1 MIKNF
6 ILAFFLLLATFLR
19 AQVSGEDANSP
30 TTNLTVTQLTT
41 LTVTG
46 CGATT
51 YNLGT
56 LPASG
61 FMANDVWFKFIAPST
76 VVKIKVCNPTTFDS
90 AIEVYN
96 SNGTTATT
104 LVSGGT
110 INIAGSGG
118 KEYGCITGLT
128 YNAEYRVRVGRASGT
143 GAGTFSISI
152 EHNAVQ
158 ISSVSTPFPQG
169 ASCYTPASQVKRTN
183 TAVAVTAPTTTWL
196 FVDSQGTT
204 VGPCAGVGN
213 YNLSNCPGF
222 CLGTGTWTGYCQ
234 VQSNDAECGNIDWGY
249 SLGLP
254 MVFCEVGCPSIISPA
269 CNSTVSSISSANF
282 SCTSLGAGF
291 TYQWRFVTDNGN
303 TEFCSNWGS
312 GTFNPSGSSIAGCFR
327 FNKLYSVYVRAR
339 YCATEV
345 ISGWC
350 EPACVILSA
359 PLPYLSFASGTCCRW
374 RNANGGLI
382 QTSGILG
389 ISQYRYRFVPID
401 PCDPL
406 YPLTPTGPA
415 ITTGWGTSSV
425 NPNGLVTPGK
435 IYMVQVQGRVNA
447 NNCPTCGGSTV
458 SLPIQQIDWG
468 YLCIIGFR
476 SASSPAVGTP
486 IGCYC
491 SPNFV
496 TAPIEPDE
504 EIEVDFSGDKT
515 VGVMTI
521 ASTGRKMIA
530 VNISESGLTG
540 DGILKVYNTSGQLIY
555 EQNIIDAEYSPFIQV
570 DIEQQLQTGVYIVTA
585 QTGSGSMSQKVFL
598 QGDN

>member
-1 MIKNF
+1 MNKN
-6 ILAFFLLLATFLR
+6 LLLVIALLVSLYSG
-19 AQVSGEDANSP
+19 AQVSGEDASSP
-30 TTNLTVTQLTT
+30 ASNLAVTQITSLA
-41 LTVTG
+41 VTG

-61 FMANDVWFKFIAPST
+61 YMANDVWFKFIAPAT
-76 VVKIKVCNPTTFDS
+76 VVKIKVCNPNTFD
-90 AIEVYN
+90 AVIEVYN

-104 LVSGGT
+104 LVPGGT

-128 YNAEYRVRVGRASGT
+128 YNSEYRLRVGRASGS
-143 GAGTFSISI
+143 GAGTFNISV

-158 ISSVSTPFPQG
+158 ISPTSTPHPQG
-169 ASCYTPASQVKRTN
+169 FSCYTPASQVRRTN
-183 TAVAVTAPTTTWL
+183 THPAVTAPTTTWL

-204 VGPCAGVGN
+204 IGPCVGVGN

-222 CLGTGTWTGYCQ
+222 CLGTGIWTGYCQ
-234 VQSNDAECGNIDWGY
+234 VQSNDAECGNINWGY

-254 MVFCEVGCPSIISPA
+254 MEFCEVGCPTIISPT
-269 CNSTVSSISSANF
+269 CNSTVQSISTSNF

-291 TYQWRFVTDNGN
+291 QYQWRFVTDNGN
-303 TEFCSNWGS
+303 TEFCSNWGA
-312 GTFNPSGSSIAGCFR
+312 GTFNPSGTAIASCFR

-339 YCATEV
+339 YCATEQ

-350 EPACVILSA
+350 EPACIVLSA
-359 PLPYLSFASGTCCRW
+359 PLPYLSMASGTCCRW

-382 QTSGILG
+382 QANAVLG
-389 ISQYRYRFVPID
+389 LSQYRFRFVPID

-415 ITTGWGTSSV
+415 ITTGWGTASV

-447 NNCPTCGGSTV
+447 NNCPTCSGSTI
-458 SLPIQQIDWG
+458 SLPSQQIDWG
-468 YLCIIGFR
+468 FLCIIGFR
-476 SASSPAVGTP
+476 SASSPPVGTA

-491 SPNFV
+491 TPNMV
-496 TAPIEPDE
+496 TAPSEPFD
-504 EIEVDFSGDKT
+504 EIELDFSTDKT
-515 VGVMTI
+515 VGLMTI

-540 DGILKVYNTSGQLIY
+540 NGVLKVYNTSGQLVY
-555 EQNIIDAEYSPFIQV
+555 EQNIVDAAYSPFIQV
-570 DIEQQLQTGVYIVTA
+570 DIEQQIQSGVYIVTA
-585 QTGSGSMSQKVFL
+585 QTDSGSMSQKVFL
-598 QGDN
+598 HGDN